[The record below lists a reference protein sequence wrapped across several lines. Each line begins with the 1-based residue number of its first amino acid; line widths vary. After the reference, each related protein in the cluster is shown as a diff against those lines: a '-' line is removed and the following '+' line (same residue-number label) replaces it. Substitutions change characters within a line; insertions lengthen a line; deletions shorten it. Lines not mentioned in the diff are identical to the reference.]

1 MHSFAVIGV
10 EHNSG
15 DGSRFLRYKV
25 TSAPR
30 FRNQRVPGPSRQVH
44 LLRRRASRL
53 QSQVAASKVAALL
66 PALFNNSR
74 ATISACFSSAE
85 LAECFG
91 DACPE
96 GLSGRERDRL
106 GQCCELLGL
115 LGQRL
120 ELLA

>member
-1 MHSFAVIGV
+1 M
-10 EHNSG
+10 
-15 DGSRFLRYKV
+15 
-25 TSAPR
+25 
-30 FRNQRVPGPSRQVH
+30 H
-44 LLRRRASRL
+44 LLRRPL
-53 QSQVAASKVAALL
+53 LASKAKWLRQKLL
-66 PALFNNSR
+66 LFCLHHGLYQWRLFNNSR

>member
-1 MHSFAVIGV
+1 LSLPLPIIGWRHSLLSLSLLLDSVTNESQDQVDRRIYCVVVLLAPKAKW
-10 EHNSG
+10 
-15 DGSRFLRYKV
+15 LRQK
-25 TSAPR
+25 
-30 FRNQRVPGPSRQVH
+30 
-44 LLRRRASRL
+44 LLLFCLHHGLYQWR
-53 QSQVAASKVAALL
+53 
-66 PALFNNSR
+66 LFNNSR
-74 ATISACFSSAE
+74 ATISACYSSAE